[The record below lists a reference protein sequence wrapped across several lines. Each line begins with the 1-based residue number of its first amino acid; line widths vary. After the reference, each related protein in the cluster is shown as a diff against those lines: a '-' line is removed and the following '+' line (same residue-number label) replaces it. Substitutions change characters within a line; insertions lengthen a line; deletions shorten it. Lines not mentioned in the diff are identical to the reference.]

1 MPIMMRLTLI
11 FLYMLNTFFS
21 YMLMLIVMTFN
32 AGLFCA
38 TIVGLTIGYAIF
50 GNLKKKSEAAKKV
63 GETK

>member
-50 GNLKKKSEAAKKV
+50 GYLKKKSEAAKKV